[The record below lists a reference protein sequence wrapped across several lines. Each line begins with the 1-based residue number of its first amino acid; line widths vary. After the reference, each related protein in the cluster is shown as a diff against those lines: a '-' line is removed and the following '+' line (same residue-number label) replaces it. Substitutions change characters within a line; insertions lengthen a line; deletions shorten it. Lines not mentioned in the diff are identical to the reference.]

1 MCLTYSTLYVPS
13 LVFKIP
19 RRRWGDQDW
28 WWVGARAKIR
38 GRKAAEKRNV
48 ASGCGWKV
56 KCVSRNIAE
65 IPLKPRSAR
74 IRKGSL
80 SASYLLSLSL
90 SLSVILSCTFSR
102 GVTLRSRS
110 SAFKLEA
117 AFTPDSSHQRSPSSR
132 IKLSAIRL
140 TNLTSTRDFPSNKR
154 RGPRR
159 YK

>member
-1 MCLTYSTLYVPS
+1 MHSTYHPLF
-13 LVFKIP
+13 LKF
-19 RRRWGDQDW
+19 QDVVEGIKAGW
-28 WWVGARAKIR
+28 WIGARAKIR

-80 SASYLLSLSL
+80 SASYPLSLSLFLSFFL

-117 AFTPDSSHQRSPSSR
+117 AFTPDPSHQRSPSSR

-140 TNLTSTRDFPSNKR
+140 TNLT
-154 RGPRR
+154 
-159 YK
+159 

>member
-1 MCLTYSTLYVPS
+1 MVGRGL
-13 LVFKIP
+13 
-19 RRRWGDQDW
+19 
-28 WWVGARAKIR
+28 GARAKIR

-80 SASYLLSLSL
+80 SASYPLSLSL

-140 TNLTSTRDFPSNKR
+140 TNLTSPPRFSVEQTARPTRL
-154 RGPRR
+154 
-159 YK
+159 